1 MSLGMAEALAQLDV
15 WRGMPTE
22 TEWLEFKAAR
32 QQFDL
37 DDFGRYVSA
46 LANEA
51 NLAGRDAAW
60 LVFGVL
66 NERDPATGLRPVC
79 GSRFAA
85 DAAHRNDI
93 KRRVAA
99 GTSPAVSLA

>member
-1 MSLGMAEALAQLDV
+1 MAEALAQLDV

-22 TEWLEFKAAR
+22 RAWLEFKAAR

-66 NERDPATGLRPVC
+66 NERDPARAC
-79 GSRFAA
+79 GRFAA
-85 DAAHRNDI
+85 AALLPMQHT
-93 KRRVAA
+93 AT
-99 GTSPAVSLA
+99 TSSGG